1 MTDSSHLQ
9 LSNLSSRAAT
19 EGDNSFLMELFAST
33 RPQEMAFFGANENQK
48 RAFVSMQF
56 SILPRSYPTA
66 EHTII
71 MAANVPIGR
80 TIIDRQSDELRL
92 VDIALLPEF
101 RNRGVGAFL
110 VQQLLD
116 EGRQK
121 QLPVRLQVFK
131 YGDAV
136 RFYERL
142 GFKLIEE
149 DGSHLKM
156 EWRTSSDD
164 SDEASAADHQFPT

>member
-1 MTDSSHLQ
+1 MIDGPDFHLRD
-9 LSNLSSRAAT
+9 LGSRPAT
-19 EGDNSFLMELFAST
+19 KEDDSFLQELFAGT
-33 RPQEMAFFGANENQK
+33 RPQEMAFFGANEDQK

-56 SILPRSYPTA
+56 SLLARSYPEA
-66 EHTII
+66 ENTII
-71 MAANVPIGR
+71 LAGNVPIGR
-80 TIIDRQSDELRL
+80 TIIDRNSDEFRL

-101 RNRGVGAFL
+101 RNRGIGALL

-116 EGRQK
+116 EGRER

-142 GFKLIEE
+142 GFRIVE
-149 DGSHLKM
+149 DNGSHLKM
-156 EWRTSSDD
+156 EWLPATVNST
-164 SDEASAADHQFPT
+164 AL

>member
-1 MTDSSHLQ
+1 MTDSSDLQ

-48 RAFVSMQF
+48 RAFVSLQF

-66 EHTII
+66 EHSII
-71 MAANVPIGR
+71 LAGNVPIGR
-80 TIIDRQSDELRL
+80 TIVDRQSDELRL
-92 VDIALLPEF
+92 VDIALLPDY
-101 RNRGVGAFL
+101 RNGGIGAVL

-116 EGRQK
+116 EGRER
-121 QLPVRLQVFK
+121 QLPVRLHVFK

-142 GFKLIEE
+142 GFKLIED
-149 DGSHLKM
+149 DGSYLKM
-156 EWRTSSDD
+156 EWRPSENNS
-164 SDEASAADHQFPT
+164 

>member
-1 MTDSSHLQ
+1 MTDASDFHLR
-9 LSNLSSRAAT
+9 NLSSRAAT
-19 EGDNSFLMELFAST
+19 EGDDSFLMELFAST
-33 RPQEMAFFGANENQK
+33 RPQEIAFFGADENQK

-56 SILPRSYPTA
+56 SILPRSYPKA

-71 MAANVPIGR
+71 LAGDVPIGR
-80 TIIDRQSDELRL
+80 TIIDRKSDELRL
-92 VDIALLPEF
+92 VDIALLPDF
-101 RNRGVGAFL
+101 RNGGIGALL

-116 EGRQK
+116 EGRER

-142 GFKLIEE
+142 GFQLIED
-149 DGSHLKM
+149 DGSYLKM
-156 EWRTSSDD
+156 EWRTGSNNSD
-164 SDEASAADHQFPT
+164 QVR